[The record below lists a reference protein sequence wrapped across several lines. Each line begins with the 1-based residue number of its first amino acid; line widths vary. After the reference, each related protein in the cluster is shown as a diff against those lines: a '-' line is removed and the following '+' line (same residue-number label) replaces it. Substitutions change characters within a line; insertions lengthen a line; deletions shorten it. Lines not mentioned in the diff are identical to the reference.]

1 MPDVLLDICAQ
12 NRELE
17 ELNSELS
24 TQVSGLKGEVDVLAH
39 KLKQETERVNAVW
52 HMSCEQVSTFDEAV
66 SAKDAEIDS
75 LKARVVELE
84 ASQICLMLVC
94 LALLLLFTLDPLLTH
109 HPTWV
114 IQPRMLVPSVSLHV
128 GVGHHLSV
136 SSLVTTQIAFWMT
149 GFRRW
154 KG

>member
-1 MPDVLLDICAQ
+1 MPDVLLDICAR

-24 TQVSGLKGEVDVLAH
+24 TQVSGLKGKVDALTH
-39 KLKQETERVNAVW
+39 KLRLKQETERVNAVW
-52 HMSCEQVSTFDEAV
+52 CMSCEQVSAFDEAV

-75 LKARVVELE
+75 LKARIVELE
-84 ASQICLMLVC
+84 TSQICLMLVC

-109 HPTWV
+109 HPTWI
-114 IQPRMLVPSVSLHV
+114 IQPHMLVPSMPPHV

-136 SSLVTTQIAFWMT
+136 SSLVTTQIAF
-149 GFRRW
+149 
-154 KG
+154 